1 MNLPDSSFNSAWLIF
16 ELYFALL
23 LNMFWSA
30 RERPRTLWLSW
41 EKSFRF
47 SLVESLKLWM
57 ATSVVLLVN
66 DMIINVHFEVVKKC
80 DLFTGGV
87 VIIIIV
93 FEIESFR
100 VVTYY

>member
-1 MNLPDSSFNSAWLIF
+1 
-16 ELYFALL
+16 
-23 LNMFWSA
+23 
-30 RERPRTLWLSW
+30 
-41 EKSFRF
+41 
-47 SLVESLKLWM
+47 M

-66 DMIINVHFEVVKKC
+66 DMIIKVRFEVVKKC

>member
-1 MNLPDSSFNSAWLIF
+1 
-16 ELYFALL
+16 
-23 LNMFWSA
+23 
-30 RERPRTLWLSW
+30 
-41 EKSFRF
+41 
-47 SLVESLKLWM
+47 M

-66 DMIINVHFEVVKKC
+66 DMIIKVHFEVVKKC

-87 VIIIIV
+87 VVIIIV

>member
-1 MNLPDSSFNSAWLIF
+1 MNLPDSSFNSAWLIC

-23 LNMFWSA
+23 LNVFWSA
-30 RERPRTLWLSW
+30 GERPGTSWLSW
-41 EKSFRF
+41 EQSFRF

-66 DMIINVHFEVVKKC
+66 DMIIKVHFEVVKKC

>member
-1 MNLPDSSFNSAWLIF
+1 
-16 ELYFALL
+16 
-23 LNMFWSA
+23 
-30 RERPRTLWLSW
+30 
-41 EKSFRF
+41 
-47 SLVESLKLWM
+47 M

-80 DLFTGGV
+80 DLFTGGF

-93 FEIESFR
+93 FETESFP